1 MSHDARSDQSIRR
14 THADRRSRRADQRL
28 VYPGALSTSN
38 RLARAIDRARS
49 LTANLERPQ
58 AANDPFAEFRFREV
72 GLSEQRALLLIRAL
86 RYFYG
91 ALGGFA
97 ASAFVSLVGAAAGV
111 ADAARVDRVAAI
123 VGVGTGLAAVGGLV
137 IGCFVLLRET
147 KIAVEAVSEESALLR
162 EHRSRELRR
171 DANRIP

>member
-1 MSHDARSDQSIRR
+1 MSDPTNPFGALTLIVAPAVLTNASSI
-14 THADRRSRRADQRL
+14 L
-28 VYPGALSTSN
+28 VLSTSN
-38 RLARAIDRARS
+38 RLARAVDRARALTTS
-49 LTANLERPQ
+49 LELPQ

-72 GLSEQRALLLIRAL
+72 GLSEQRALLLLRAL

-97 ASAFVSLVGAAAGV
+97 ASAFVSLVGAAAGA

-123 VGVGTGLAAVGGLV
+123 VGVGVGLLAVGSLV

-147 KIAVEAVSEESALLR
+147 KIAVDTVSEETTLLR
-162 EHRSRELRR
+162 EHRARELRR
-171 DANRIP
+171 DAGRTP

>member
-1 MSHDARSDQSIRR
+1 MSDPTNPFGALTLIVAPAVLTNASSI
-14 THADRRSRRADQRL
+14 L
-28 VYPGALSTSN
+28 VLSTSN
-38 RLARAIDRARS
+38 RLARAVDRARA
-49 LTANLERPQ
+49 LTTNLELPQ

-72 GLSEQRALLLIRAL
+72 GLSEQRALLLLRAL

-97 ASAFVSLVGAAAGV
+97 ASAFVSLVGAAAGA

-123 VGVGTGLAAVGGLV
+123 VGVGTGLLAVGGLV

-147 KIAVEAVSEESALLR
+147 KIAVDAVSEETALLR
-162 EHRSRELRR
+162 EHRARELRK
-171 DANRIP
+171 DTDQTP

>member
-1 MSHDARSDQSIRR
+1 MSDPTNPFGALTLIVAPAVLTNASSI
-14 THADRRSRRADQRL
+14 L
-28 VYPGALSTSN
+28 VLSTSN
-38 RLARAIDRARS
+38 RLARAVDRARA
-49 LTANLERPQ
+49 LTTNLELPQ

-72 GLSEQRALLLIRAL
+72 GLSEQRALLLLRAL
-86 RYFYG
+86 RCFYG

-97 ASAFVSLVGAAAGV
+97 ASAFVSLVGAAAGA

-123 VGVGTGLAAVGGLV
+123 VGVGVGLLAVGSLV

-147 KIAVEAVSEESALLR
+147 KIAVDTVSEETALLR

-171 DANRIP
+171 DADRTP